1 MSDQINNQLKATGIA
16 QVLVVLEPPTAA
28 AAASATAANAAGGLA
43 LSAAASRAP
52 ELSGIENHFQNSE
65 LSMNSALARAGMTR
79 VASSGLAAASASRRA
94 KTPPAVLHFP
104 NLGLMLGTVTREGL
118 AGLRADQR
126 VSKVTAAPQPRLI
139 RPVTVAAAK
148 LTTKTTWGIEFL
160 QVPKLWDQ
168 GLTGKGIRVAHLDT
182 GADGKHPS
190 LKKAIAAFAEF
201 DSFGMQVSP
210 SPAPFDTAE
219 HGTHTAATIGGRPA
233 LGRSIGVAPG
243 CDIASA
249 IVIEGGNVIARLLGG
264 MDWAVSQQVRIL
276 SMSLGIPFSPPMTEF
291 NTILQILRARNVLPI
306 IAVGNEGAGTS
317 RAPGN
322 HPEPISVGAVDSK
335 GIVADFS
342 CSQRFI
348 RPVDPLVPDLVAPG
362 VDIISAKPG
371 GGHQSM
377 DGSSMATPHVAG
389 LAALLFEAAPNS
401 TIGQVENA
409 IFTSCTMASIPQERG
424 NRGFPN
430 AVRALA
436 ALTGV
441 NANVTTK
448 GTASKGGAKAPSKT
462 VKKSG
467 NKAGEKASK
476 KSSGKGAKKSASKH
490 K

>member
-16 QVLVVLEPPTAA
+16 QVLVVLQPPIAT
-28 AAASATAANAAGGLA
+28 AAASATAANAAGGVA
-43 LSAAASRAP
+43 LSAAASTP
-52 ELSGIENHFQNSE
+52 ELSSMENHFENSE

-79 VASSGLAAASASRRA
+79 VASLGFAGASASRRA

-139 RPVTVAAAK
+139 RPVNIAAAK

-160 QVPKLWDQ
+160 QVPKLWGQ

-190 LKKAIAAFAEF
+190 LKKAIAAFAEL

-210 SPAPFDTAE
+210 APAPFDTAD

-243 CDIASA
+243 CDLASA

-264 MDWAVSQQVRIL
+264 MDWAVSQKVRIL

-291 NTILQILRARNVLPI
+291 QTILQILRARNVLPV

-335 GIVADFS
+335 GVVADFS

-377 DGSSMATPHVAG
+377 DGTSMATPHIAG
-389 LAALLFEAAPNS
+389 LAALLFEAAPS
-401 TIGQVENA
+401 ATIGEVENA
-409 IFTSCTMASIPQERG
+409 IYTSCTMASIPQERG

-441 NANVTTK
+441 NANTTTK
-448 GTASKGGAKAPSKT
+448 GTTSKGGTKTPSKT
-462 VKKSG
+462 AKKSS
-467 NKAGEKASK
+467 KKSAKKASK
-476 KSSGKGAKKSASKH
+476 KASSKGTKKSSSKH